1 MTKSVKPAIIVHGGA
16 WKIPKYLWKKSI
28 IGCED
33 AVKEGYRILNEGKSA
48 IFAVTEAVKIMEDN
62 PVFDAGVGAL
72 LNLIGEV
79 ELDAIVTDGENV
91 TSGAVAVVRN
101 IKNPVL
107 LALKVMELTPH
118 RLLAGKGAE
127 MFAAELGIPKCKTT
141 DLIVGR
147 ELKRY
152 EQLKKNKKFKIPD
165 AFRGKKG
172 GTVGAAAIDIN
183 GKTAAATSTGGV
195 PKKLPGRVGDTP
207 IIGSGAFA
215 DNRTGAASATGWG
228 ESIMKAALSKTACD
242 YLAAAFLAQRSATLA
257 VREMENRWNGLGGVI
272 VVDKKGNLGIAH
284 NTPEMAFA
292 RIGRSG
298 KLKSG
303 ISAK

>member
-1 MTKSVKPAIIVHGGA
+1 MTKPVKPAIIVHGGA

-28 IGCED
+28 MGCED
-33 AVKEGYRILNEGKSA
+33 AVKEGYKILISGESA
-48 IFAVTEAVKIMEDN
+48 IKAVTEAVRIMEN
-62 PVFDAGVGAL
+62 NQVFDAGVGAL

-79 ELDAIVTDGENV
+79 ELDAIVIDGENV

-101 IKNPVL
+101 IKNPIL

-127 MFAAELGIPKCKTT
+127 MFAAEVDIPKCKTT

-165 AFRGKKG
+165 AFRDKHG
-172 GTVGAAAIDIN
+172 GTVGAVAIDIN
-183 GKTAAATSTGGV
+183 GKVAAATSTGGV

-215 DNRTGAASATGWG
+215 DNRAGAASATGWG

-242 YLAAAFLAQRSATLA
+242 YLAKNHLAQRSATLA
-257 VREMENRWNGLGGVI
+257 VKEMENRWNGLGGVI
-272 VVDKKGNLGIAH
+272 VVDKKGNPGIAH
-284 NTPEMAFA
+284 NTPQMAYA
-292 RIGRSG
+292 RISRAGT
-298 KLKSG
+298 LKSG
-303 ISAK
+303 IATR